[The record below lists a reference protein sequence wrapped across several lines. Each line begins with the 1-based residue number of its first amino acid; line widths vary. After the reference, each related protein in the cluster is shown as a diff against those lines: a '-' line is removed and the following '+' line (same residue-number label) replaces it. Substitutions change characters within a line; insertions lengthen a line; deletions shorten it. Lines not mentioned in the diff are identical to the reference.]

1 MSEEKSRIEASYDRV
16 VSQFVKEFFDE
27 LARKPF
33 DRKLLDQFAETVRGH
48 GKVCEIGC
56 GPGQIARYLK
66 DQEVTMYGIDLS
78 EEMVKRANSLNPDIS
93 FQRGDMRDLEISDA
107 SLAGIVCFYA
117 IIHLKRE
124 DVPRALSEMHRVL
137 KPGGRLLMSF
147 HGGEGELHRDQWYD
161 MPVSIDICL
170 FEREEMAG
178 NLEAAG
184 FEIERIVDREPY
196 ESEYPTRRVYA
207 FGRKPTSLES
217 VSKAVSEPGAVARG
231 SENQAEL

>member
-1 MSEEKSRIEASYDRV
+1 MTEEKSEIEKSYDRV
-16 VSQFVKEFFDE
+16 VKQFVAEFFDE
-27 LARKPF
+27 LQRKPF
-33 DRKLLDQFAETVRGH
+33 DRELLDQFAETVEGQ
-48 GKVCEIGC
+48 GKICEIGC
-56 GPGQIARYLK
+56 GPGQIARYLQ
-66 DQEVTMYGIDLS
+66 DRLVSMCGVDLS
-78 EEMVKRANSLNPDIS
+78 AEMVKWARRLNPDIS
-93 FQRGDMRDLEISDA
+93 FQRGDMRALEIPDA
-107 SLAGIVCFYA
+107 SLAGVICFYA

-184 FEIERIVDREPY
+184 FEVERIVDREPY

-207 FGRKPTSLES
+207 FGRKPTSLP
-217 VSKAVSEPGAVARG
+217 KR
-231 SENQAEL
+231 NQGQTWRQ